1 MRDRK
6 MMKRLI
12 SFSLMLCCFVNIC
25 IAQSSNNYPTR
36 TVRVLNPSS
45 PGGGGD
51 VIARIIQQE
60 LTKSLGQTFLV
71 DNRPGAA
78 NIIATEIAAK
88 SPADGYT
95 LLLGTTGTFVT
106 NPLMYKK
113 LSYAVNDFVPITMVA
128 DAPFILSIHPSV
140 PANNLSELITYAK
153 ANPGKL
159 SFASFGTGSS
169 SHMAGEYF
177 QILTGTK
184 LIHVPYK
191 GSAPGMADLLA
202 GNITMTFDSGL
213 SSIPNI
219 QAKKIRPIAV
229 ASSKRLANLPDVP
242 TFAELGIQNFF
253 AGSWYGFFAPTGTP
267 KDIISLLNK
276 QIHQVTALPEIA
288 ARIQALG
295 ATVTINTSEEY
306 AAHIAKET
314 EQWAQVI
321 QKAKIQ
327 AE

>member
-1 MRDRK
+1 MIR
-6 MMKRLI
+6 RLV
-12 SFSLMLCCFVNIC
+12 SLSLLLCCFANIC
-25 IAQSSNNYPTR
+25 TAQSNNSYPTR
-36 TVRVLNPSS
+36 TVRVMNPSS

-60 LTKSLGQTFLV
+60 LTKSLGQTFIV

-88 SPADGYT
+88 SPSDGYT

-106 NPLMYKK
+106 NPLIYKK

-140 PANNLSELITYAK
+140 PANNLSELIAYAK
-153 ANPGKL
+153 ANLGKL
-159 SFASFGTGSS
+159 SFASFGNGSS

-177 QILTGTK
+177 QMLTGTK

-229 ASSKRLANLPDVP
+229 AASKRLANLPDVP
-242 TFAELGIQNFF
+242 TFSELGIQNFY
-253 AGSWYGFFAPTGTP
+253 AGSWYGFFAPAGTP
-267 KDIISLLNK
+267 KDIIGILNK
-276 QIHQVTALPEIA
+276 QIHQVVALPEIT

-295 ATVTINTSEEY
+295 ATIAVNSSEEY
-306 AAHIAKET
+306 AAQIVKET
-314 EQWAQVI
+314 EQWSQVI

-327 AE
+327 ME

>member
-1 MRDRK
+1 MTKIRAFF
-6 MMKRLI
+6 I
-12 SFSLMLCCFVNIC
+12 FIVICFTHNIY
-25 IAQSSNNYPTR
+25 AQSSSLTYPIK
-36 TVRVLNPSS
+36 TVRVYNPSS

-60 LTKSLGQTFLV
+60 LSKNLGQTFIV

-78 NIIATEIAAK
+78 NIIATEIASK
-88 SPADGYT
+88 SPPDGYS
-95 LLLGTTGTFVT
+95 LLLGTTGSFVT
-106 NPLMYKK
+106 NPIIYKK
-113 LSYAVNDFVPITMVA
+113 LSYAVSDFVPISMVA

-140 PANNLSELITYAK
+140 PANNLNELIAYAK
-153 ANPGKL
+153 ANPEKL
-159 SFASFGTGSS
+159 SFASFGNGSS

-219 QAKKIRPIAV
+219 QAKKIKPIAV
-229 ASSKRLANLPDVP
+229 AANKRLANLPDVP
-242 TFAELGIQNFF
+242 TFVELGIPNFY
-253 AGSWYGFFAPTGTP
+253 AGSWYGFFAPAGTP
-267 KDIISLLNK
+267 KEIINLLNK
-276 QIHQVTALPEIA
+276 NIHQITAIPEVS

-295 ATVTINTSEEY
+295 ATVQVNTPEEY
-306 AAHIAKET
+306 SRQIARET
-314 EQWAQVI
+314 EQWSMVI

-327 AE
+327 VE

>member
-1 MRDRK
+1 MRLLRY
-6 MMKRLI
+6 LVI
-12 SFSLMLCCFVNIC
+12 IGYIFFANSI
-25 IAQSSNNYPTR
+25 IAQSLSSSYPIK

-60 LTKSLGQTFLV
+60 LSKNLGQTFLV

-88 SPADGYT
+88 SNPDGYT

-106 NPLMYKK
+106 NPIIYKK
-113 LSYAVNDFVPITMVA
+113 LSYAVSDFIPISMVA

-140 PANNLSELITYAK
+140 PANNLTELISYAK
-153 ANPGKL
+153 ANPEKL
-159 SFASFGTGSS
+159 SFASFGNGSS

-177 QILTGTK
+177 QILTGIK

-219 QAKKIRPIAV
+219 QAKKIKPIAV
-229 ASSKRLANLPDVP
+229 AATKRLEKLPDVP
-242 TFAELGIQNFF
+242 TFAELGIPNFY

-267 KDIISLLNK
+267 MEIINKLNK
-276 QIHQVTALPEIA
+276 NIHQITEIPEVSS
-288 ARIQALG
+288 RIQALG
-295 ATVTINTSEEY
+295 ATVQVNTPEEY
-306 AAHIAKET
+306 TKQISKET
-314 EQWAQVI
+314 EQWAIVI

-327 AE
+327 IE

>member
-1 MRDRK
+1 M
-6 MMKRLI
+6 
-12 SFSLMLCCFVNIC
+12 C
-25 IAQSSNNYPTR
+25 IAQSSNTYPTR

-60 LTKSLGQTFLV
+60 LNKSLGQTFIV

-88 SPADGYT
+88 SPPDGYT

-106 NPLMYKK
+106 NPLIYKK

-128 DAPFILSIHPSV
+128 DAPFILSINPSV
-140 PANNLSELITYAK
+140 PANNLSELIAYAK

-159 SFASFGTGSS
+159 SFASFGNGSS

-229 ASSKRLANLPDVP
+229 AASKRLANLPDVP
-242 TFAELGIQNFF
+242 TFLELGIQNFY

-267 KDIISLLNK
+267 KEIVGILNK
-276 QIHQVTALPEIA
+276 QIHQVVALPEIT
-288 ARIQALG
+288 ARIQSLG
-295 ATVTINTSEEY
+295 ATIAVNSSEEY
-306 AAHIAKET
+306 AAQIVKET

-327 AE
+327 QE